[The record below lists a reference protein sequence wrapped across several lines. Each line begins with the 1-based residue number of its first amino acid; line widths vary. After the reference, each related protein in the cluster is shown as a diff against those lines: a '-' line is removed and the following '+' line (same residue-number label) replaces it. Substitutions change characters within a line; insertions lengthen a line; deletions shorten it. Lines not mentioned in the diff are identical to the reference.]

1 MEAIRNKKR
10 AKIHPKSM
18 RKFIEKR
25 SKIEAWRVPNRALE
39 GVWAGPGRLLG
50 PRCLQDASW
59 APLGRSGA
67 GLGRQVGAKLAAK
80 RAPKS
85 NQNRARNRSR
95 FGSLLGWAPGRILAD
110 LGAQNGAK
118 LASKSDQKSIP
129 TSNSEFSKKCGFSY
143 GKPMVFMVQGVDFG
157 SKIR

>member
-18 RKFIEKR
+18 RKCIEKG

-59 APLGRSGA
+59 APFGALWGRFWAPSWC
-67 GLGRQVGAKLAAK
+67 QVGGQKGT
-80 RAPKS
+80 
-85 NQNRARNRSR
+85 Q
-95 FGSLLGWAPGRILAD
+95 IE
-110 LGAQNGAK
+110 
-118 LASKSDQKSIP
+118 SKSSQKSIKIWMP
-129 TSNSEFSKKCGFSY
+129 LGMGSGADFGGSWGPKWSQVGF
-143 GKPMVFMVQGVDFG
+143 QIG
-157 SKIR
+157 SKIDPNIERPIF